1 MNDFSALEKTLEAA
15 LEEDLL
21 KLYGPVLSGEHLTKS
36 LGYVSTDAFRTS
48 IARKTVPVPIFR
60 MDGRRGYYALTKD
73 VAHYLAKARYEGQ
86 SGG

>member
-1 MNDFSALEKTLEAA
+1 MNELNELEKA

-21 KLYGPVLSGEHLTKS
+21 KLYGPVLSGENLTKS
-36 LGYVSTDAFRTS
+36 LGYVSRVAFRQS
-48 IARKTVPVPIFR
+48 IVRKTVPVKIFK

-73 VAHYLAKARYEGQ
+73 VARYLAKVRHQSQ